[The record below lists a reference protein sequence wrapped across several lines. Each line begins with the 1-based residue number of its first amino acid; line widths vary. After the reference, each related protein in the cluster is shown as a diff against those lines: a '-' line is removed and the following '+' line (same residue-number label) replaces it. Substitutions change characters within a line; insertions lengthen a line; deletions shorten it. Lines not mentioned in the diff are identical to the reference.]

1 MEMSTDR
8 AKKYVLFVFG
18 QFKTEDDIVQE
29 LITECATII
38 ESNYMKFIFN
48 PNSFI
53 AHFTSKLPFEDL
65 KEHFDNVL
73 SLQVE
78 QYFLSEMTNEFAVG
92 MNPDLMEG
100 LFNLDEDNKEI
111 SHVSMK
117 MILEDLNSVGE
128 NGLMDFLQNLPKI
141 IEKAMTEDLEN
152 IKPSIIKKVVSLDE
166 VLDKITEEGIESL
179 TEEEKQ
185 ILENYARDRKSVV

>member
-1 MEMSTDR
+1 
-8 AKKYVLFVFG
+8 
-18 QFKTEDDIVQE
+18 
-29 LITECATII
+29 
-38 ESNYMKFIFN
+38 MKFIFN

-53 AHFTSKLPFEDL
+53 ANFTSKLPFEDL

-185 ILENYARDRKSVV
+185 ILENYARGK

>member
-53 AHFTSKLPFEDL
+53 AHFTSRLPFEDL

-185 ILENYARDRKSVV
+185 ILENYARGK

>member
-1 MEMSTDR
+1 MSTDR

-185 ILENYARDRKSVV
+185 ILENYARGK

>member
-1 MEMSTDR
+1 MEMSTEK

-29 LITECATII
+29 LIAECATII

-53 AHFTSKLPFEDL
+53 AHFTSRLPFEDL

-141 IEKAMTEDLEN
+141 IEKAMTEDLDSVT
-152 IKPSIIKKVVSLDE
+152 PRIIKKVVSLDE

-185 ILENYARDRKSVV
+185 ILENYARGK

>member
-18 QFKTEDDIVQE
+18 QFKTEDDIVRE
-29 LITECATII
+29 LIDECATII

-53 AHFTSKLPFEDL
+53 AHFTSKLPFEEL
-65 KEHFDNVL
+65 KKHFDNVL

-100 LFNLDEDNKEI
+100 LFNLDDDNKEI

-166 VLDKITEEGIESL
+166 VLDKITEEGIKSL

-185 ILENYARDRKSVV
+185 ILENYARGK

>member
-185 ILENYARDRKSVV
+185 ILENYARGK